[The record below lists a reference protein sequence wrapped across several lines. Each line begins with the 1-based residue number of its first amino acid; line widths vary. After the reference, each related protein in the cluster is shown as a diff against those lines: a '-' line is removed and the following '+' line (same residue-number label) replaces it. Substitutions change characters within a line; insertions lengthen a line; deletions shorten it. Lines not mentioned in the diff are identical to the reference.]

1 MATTSKKI
9 SELTAI
15 TSAANSDLLYIVHDP
30 SGIPAS
36 NKITVTNL
44 FKGIVTVASAPASNT
59 AAGTQ
64 GQMIANGAYLYIC
77 TAANT
82 WVRTSISSSW

>member
-1 MATTSKKI
+1 MATTKKI
-9 SELTAI
+9 TELTAI

-30 SGIPAS
+30 AGVPTS

-44 FKGIVTVASAPASNT
+44 FKGIVTVGAAPASNV
-59 AAGTQ
+59 ASGTQ
-64 GQMIANGAYLYIC
+64 GQMIANGTYLYIC

-82 WVRTSISSSW
+82 WVRTSLSTSW

>member
-1 MATTSKKI
+1 MATTKKI
-9 SELTAI
+9 TELTAI

-30 SGIPAS
+30 AGVPAS

-44 FKGIVTVASAPASNT
+44 FKGIVTVGAAPASNT

-64 GQMIANGAYLYIC
+64 GQMIANSTYLYIC

-82 WVRTSISSSW
+82 WVRTSLSNSW